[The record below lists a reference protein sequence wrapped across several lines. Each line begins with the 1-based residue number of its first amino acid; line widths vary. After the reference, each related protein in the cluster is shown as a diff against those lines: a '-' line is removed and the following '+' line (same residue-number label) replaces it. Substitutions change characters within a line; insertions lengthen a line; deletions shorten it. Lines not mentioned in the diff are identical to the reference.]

1 MTLDAHTTEDV
12 RRQLLELKDQ
22 ALAATKRADGDF
34 YRGYLA
40 DDTLAITPFGVFG
53 KDQVVGQMSTP
64 SSSFRSSAVS
74 DVQAIPYTAD
84 CGLVTY
90 RARYPSGDVLVSTLY
105 LRREG
110 AWQGVFYQQTPV
122 PPGA

>member
-1 MTLDAHTTEDV
+1 MTLDADTTEDV
-12 RRQLLELKDQ
+12 RAQLLELKDQ
-22 ALAATKRADGDF
+22 ALAATKRADGVF

-53 KDQVVGQMSTP
+53 KEQVVAQMSTP
-64 SSSFRSSAVS
+64 ASSFRSSAVT
-74 DVQAIPYTAD
+74 DVQAIPYAAD

-90 RARYPSGDVLVSTLY
+90 RASYPTGDVLVSTLY
-105 LRREG
+105 LKRVRT
-110 AWQGVFYQQTPV
+110 WQGVFYQQTPV